1 MSVNKK
7 ECISLLNKTIVQLES
22 FGYQWALDRAKDLAT
37 VAEYIEDVAPEDVDV
52 SKFINAQTGEVD
64 IMGYTSAYLEKEQAR
79 AKRRY
84 EKACKKAAET
94 RNA

>member
-1 MSVNKK
+1 MNKK
-7 ECISLLNKTIVQLES
+7 ECISLLNKTITQLES

-37 VAEYIEDVAPEDVDV
+37 VAEYIEDVAPEYVDV

-64 IMGYTSAYLEKEQAR
+64 VMGNTRAYLEKEQAR

-84 EKACKKAAET
+84 KKGGKE
-94 RNA
+94 